1 MPATKVPAT
10 KPIEKVKAPVL
21 AFCNWRIPK
30 GKQGSASFEDNHVK
44 STKGFVL
51 KDDKYLTK
59 PERALYDIA
68 VANGGSAVVMI
79 EMRIQV
85 AEERTDEPI
94 DVSGVKLVA

>member
-1 MPATKVPAT
+1 MPPVKTVS
-10 KPIEKVKAPVL
+10 KPVEKVKAPVL

-30 GKQGSASFEDNHVK
+30 GKHGSAAFDENHVK

-59 PERALYDIA
+59 AERALYDIA
-68 VANGGSAVVMI
+68 VNAGGSALVMI

-85 AEERTDEPI
+85 AEEKTNEAI
-94 DVSGVKLVA
+94 DISKVKLVV